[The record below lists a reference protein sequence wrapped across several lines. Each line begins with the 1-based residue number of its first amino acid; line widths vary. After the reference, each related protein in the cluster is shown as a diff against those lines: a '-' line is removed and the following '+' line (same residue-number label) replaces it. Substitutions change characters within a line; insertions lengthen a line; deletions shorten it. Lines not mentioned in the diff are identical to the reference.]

1 MRSTHLFH
9 VWINSRKDDW
19 KARRKDEKN
28 KLANTYGSVS
38 LSFLGC
44 TFHFLRMTQ
53 TIILFLT
60 FQSSSHFQK
69 IAQFSGPHSTFFSFL
84 PGWCL
89 LANKK
94 IFETKITAER
104 TGCNKLTQTSSSVT
118 LTRNY
123 LSDVSR
129 VLILTFV
136 LSLERSTITNSQC
149 QDNLSSGKNFPFLRR
164 KKVHG
169 TKKVLMQFD
178 ASIFLRHYFTLKSF
192 DSLNLQSIDF
202 WCVFLSCSNYL
213 FWCMQDF
220 QWFRI
225 IEYQTFEILT
235 LYFI

>member
-1 MRSTHLFH
+1 MSHFSNCKKKINFRDQKNYVFELQVEFWILLSETFWRFSNTVKVIFCFALKRTQFMRSTHLFH

-53 TIILFLT
+53 TILFLT

-84 PGWCL
+84 SGWCL

-136 LSLERSTITNSQC
+136 LSLGRSTTTNSQC
-149 QDNLSSGKNFPFLRR
+149 QKNLR
-164 KKVHG
+164 
-169 TKKVLMQFD
+169 
-178 ASIFLRHYFTLKSF
+178 
-192 DSLNLQSIDF
+192 
-202 WCVFLSCSNYL
+202 
-213 FWCMQDF
+213 
-220 QWFRI
+220 
-225 IEYQTFEILT
+225 
-235 LYFI
+235 

>member
-1 MRSTHLFH
+1 MKRTNWPIRMDLYRCLFSAALSISCGWPKRS
-9 VWINSRKDDW
+9 S
-19 KARRKDEKN
+19 
-28 KLANTYGSVS
+28 SS
-38 LSFLGC
+38 LSNLLPIFKRLLNFLV
-44 TFHFLRMTQ
+44 HTQ
-53 TIILFLT
+53 L
-60 FQSSSHFQK
+60 
-69 IAQFSGPHSTFFSFL
+69 FFSFL

-136 LSLERSTITNSQC
+136 LSLERSTTTNSQC

-169 TKKVLMQFD
+169 TKKSFD
-178 ASIFLRHYFTLKSF
+178 AIWCFNFFLRHYFTLKSF

>member
-1 MRSTHLFH
+1 MKRTNWPIRMDLYRCLFSAALSISCGWPKRS
-9 VWINSRKDDW
+9 S
-19 KARRKDEKN
+19 
-28 KLANTYGSVS
+28 SSS
-38 LSFLGC
+38 LSNLLPIFKRLLNFLV
-44 TFHFLRMTQ
+44 HTQ
-53 TIILFLT
+53 L
-60 FQSSSHFQK
+60 
-69 IAQFSGPHSTFFSFL
+69 FFSFL

-94 IFETKITAER
+94 IFETKVTAER

-136 LSLERSTITNSQC
+136 LSLERSTTTNSQC

-169 TKKVLMQFD
+169 TKKSFD
-178 ASIFLRHYFTLKSF
+178 AIWCFNFFLRHYFTLKSF

>member
-1 MRSTHLFH
+1 MRLFLRFSNTVKVILCFALKRTQFMRSTHLFH

-53 TIILFLT
+53 TILFLT

-136 LSLERSTITNSQC
+136 LSLERSTTTNSQC
-149 QDNLSSGKNFPFLRR
+149 QENLSSSNLR
-164 KKVHG
+164 
-169 TKKVLMQFD
+169 
-178 ASIFLRHYFTLKSF
+178 
-192 DSLNLQSIDF
+192 
-202 WCVFLSCSNYL
+202 W
-213 FWCMQDF
+213 
-220 QWFRI
+220 
-225 IEYQTFEILT
+225 
-235 LYFI
+235 